1 MSAHAATIHH
11 ASPASAQGATRVL
24 AAGAAGL
31 LVWEAFARLIAPL
44 WIGEA
49 LAPAGLV
56 EAALGIG
63 QPAAELVHIATGLL
77 AYPIGFAILAALLPR
92 VPALLLGV
100 GYGVGLTAFALYGV
114 AHLLAGFPPFLG
126 FGEMAQASLVGHVL
140 LGAALGVVLG
150 GDRPA

>member
-1 MSAHAATIHH
+1 MSAHAAT
-11 ASPASAQGATRVL
+11 APSETDATGSVIMRLL

-31 LVWEAFARLIAPL
+31 LVWEVFARLVAPL

-49 LAPAGLV
+49 LIPAGLV

-63 QPAAELVHIATGLL
+63 QPAAELVHIATGLI
-77 AYPIGFAILAALLPR
+77 AYPVGFAILAALLPR
-92 VPALLLGV
+92 VPPLLLGV
-100 GYGVGLTAFALYGV
+100 GYGVGLTVFALYGM

-140 LGAALGVVLG
+140 FGSALGLVLG
-150 GDRPA
+150 RSHSA